1 MYYVILTHKQQG
13 CRSWRGHERTLT
25 GRLQQRAQLWNDK
38 EVCKSYLN
46 VLFVLYFDNASL
58 FKVGSA
64 TLNNILSN
72 KNGVST
78 LRGVSHKQKRQQQ
91 EAKELTIIFKV
102 LQLLTYNPYPDVQ
115 KCYCRDK
122 VLQPLTELKV
132 GKTIF

>member
-64 TLNNILSN
+64 GNP
-72 KNGVST
+72 
-78 LRGVSHKQKRQQQ
+78 KQHTVKQ
-91 EAKELTIIFKV
+91 EWCINTSRSI
-102 LQLLTYNPYPDVQ
+102 T
-115 KCYCRDK
+115 
-122 VLQPLTELKV
+122 
-132 GKTIF
+132 